1 MSIDYFLLK
10 RKLKKE
16 HSYLSIQQEL
26 SCYRKAGI
34 EEYTFLSNGYDVC
47 NSLNGKSFPLKD
59 AKVGINLPP
68 MHPGC
73 RCTIVAK
80 SKIDLFKERNGENP
94 LQNNPKFEE
103 WKQKYLNNS
112 N

>member
-10 RKLKKE
+10 KKLKKE
-16 HSYLSIQQEL
+16 RSYLSIQQEL
-26 SCYRKAGI
+26 SRYRELGI
-34 EEYTFLSNGYDVC
+34 EEYTFLGNGCDVC
-47 NSLNGKSFPLKD
+47 NSLNRKSFPLKD

-68 MHPGC
+68 MHSGC
-73 RCTIVAK
+73 RCTIIAK

-94 LQNNPKFEE
+94 LQSNLKFEE

>member
-1 MSIDYFLLK
+1 MNIEHFLLK

-16 HSYLSIQQEL
+16 RSYLSIQQEL
-26 SCYRKAGI
+26 SRYCEMGI
-34 EEYTFLSNGYDVC
+34 EEYTFLGDGCNVC
-47 NSLNGKSFPLKD
+47 SSLNGKSFPLKD

-73 RCTIVAK
+73 KCTIIAK
-80 SKIDLFKERNGENP
+80 TKRDLFKDRDGINP

-103 WKQKYLNNS
+103 WKRKQQNNS
-112 N
+112 I

>member
-1 MSIDYFLLK
+1 MSIEYFLLK

-16 HSYLSIQQEL
+16 RSYISIQQEL
-26 SCYRKAGI
+26 SGYCEHGI
-34 EEYTFLSNGYDVC
+34 EEYTFLGNGCDVC
-47 NSLNGKSFPLKD
+47 NSLNGKSFPVED

-73 RCTIVAK
+73 RCTIIAK